1 MAKILNEILKKY
13 PALSLIK
20 PPRAKL
26 VGRDK
31 ETRLVAETFLK
42 QRMNNAVLLGRAGV
56 GKTAIVENFAKL
68 VKDEYFVCEYSIALS
83 VSKTK

>member
-26 VGRDK
+26 VG
-31 ETRLVAETFLK
+31 
-42 QRMNNAVLLGRAGV
+42 N
-56 GKTAIVENFAKL
+56 
-68 VKDEYFVCEYSIALS
+68 SIS
-83 VSKTK
+83 G